1 MPHEPTG
8 YPPQTGYSQPSGDAR
23 PPGHGQPPGY
33 PPPNPELPPPQQQ
46 RSRGLSWVIEIAV
59 TVGLAFGLYFVIQ
72 TFIVQTY
79 RVEGQS
85 MEDTLHD
92 GQHLLIDKLTPRL
105 DSYSRGD
112 IVVLHPPDQDESSTP
127 YIKRVIGLAGDH
139 VEVRDAG
146 VWINGVELDE
156 AYVPADAVTEPE
168 SDEESWDVGVDQVF
182 VMGDN
187 REHSVD
193 SRTFGVVSVNEIIG
207 RAWLRFWPLDTL
219 GILQIPTYP
228 DPPPPTASPSR

>member
-1 MPHEPTG
+1 V
-8 YPPQTGYSQPSGDAR
+8 A
-23 PPGHGQPPGY
+23 
-33 PPPNPELPPPQQQ
+33 
-46 RSRGLSWVIEIAV
+46 
-59 TVGLAFGLYFVIQ
+59 LAFGLYFVIQ

-85 MEDTLHD
+85 MENTLRD
-92 GQHLLIDKLTPRL
+92 GQHLLIDKLTPRF

-112 IVVLHPPDQDESSTP
+112 IVVLHPPDQAESSTP

-139 VEVRDAG
+139 IAVHDEG
-146 VWINGVELDE
+146 VWIDGVRLDE
-156 AYVPADAVTEPE
+156 AYVPQGAVTEPLT
-168 SDEESWDVGVDQVF
+168 DVDSWVVGPDQVF

-193 SRTFGVVSVNEIIG
+193 SREFGAVSVNEIIG

-219 GILQIPTYP
+219 GILQVPTYP
-228 DPPPPTASPSR
+228 DLPPQPTASSAP